1 MTESKSKKQEKQD
14 RREQLNDVC
23 AVMDTPAGRRF
34 VSRILA
40 QSRVYKTSFAAQN
53 DQTNFNEG
61 MRNVGLWLFDEIE
74 GACPDKILLM
84 MQEHQ
89 EKIKE
94 QNHARQRSDTSS

>member
-1 MTESKSKKQEKQD
+1 MTETKTKKQEKQD

-23 AVMDTPAGRRF
+23 AIMDSPAGRRF

-61 MRNVGLWLFDEIE
+61 MRNVGLWIFAECE
-74 GACPDKILLM
+74 EACADKILLM

-89 EKIKE
+89 DKTKE
-94 QNHARQRSDTSS
+94 REHARQRSDTSS